1 MPLDIHMEPSSTSIF
16 PSRDPPCSA
25 IGVLLVDA
33 DQCFRSGLAENL
45 RDDGH
50 EVRDYAGP
58 EEVPLLAAV
67 ANIAVAILD
76 YFPPN
81 PDRLELADALH
92 LAMPETA
99 VILVT
104 AYHSDP
110 SQAEVAVR
118 PFVHLQSRPLEYEV
132 LHSLIHRLC
141 AQPLA

>member
-1 MPLDIHMEPSSTSIF
+1 MELSSTSLF
-16 PSRDPPCSA
+16 PSRNPPCSA

-58 EEVPLLAAV
+58 EEVPSLAAL

-76 YFPPN
+76 YFPPCPN
-81 PDRLELADALH
+81 RLALADALH

-99 VILVT
+99 VIMVT
-104 AYHSDP
+104 AYYSDP
-110 SQAEVAVR
+110 NEVEVAAR
-118 PFVHLQSRPLEYEV
+118 PFVHVQSRPLEYEV
-132 LHSLIHRLC
+132 LHGLIHRLC
-141 AQPLA
+141 IQPPA

>member
-1 MPLDIHMEPSSTSIF
+1 MEPSSTSPF

-58 EEVPLLAAV
+58 EEVPLLAAL

-76 YFPPN
+76 YFPPSA
-81 PDRLELADALH
+81 DRLELADALH
-92 LAMPETA
+92 LARPETA
-99 VILVT
+99 VIMVT
-104 AYHSDP
+104 ACYSDP
-110 SQAEVAVR
+110 VEVEVASR
-118 PFVHLQSRPLEYEV
+118 PFLHLQARPLEYEV

-141 AQPLA
+141 NQLLA